1 VKKLDWLTI
10 KSFIGPFLLTF
21 CIALF
26 VLVMQF
32 LWKYVDDLVGKGLT
46 VWVLTELLFYASA
59 RLVPLALPI
68 AVLLSSIM
76 VFGSFGEFYE
86 LTAVKSAGI
95 SLLRFMQ
102 ALIIFVVAISIFA
115 FFFSNNILPMANLKF
130 STLLYD
136 IRNQKPTVALK
147 PGIFYNGLDGYFIRI
162 EDKDED
168 KNTLYGMTVYDHT
181 SGKGND
187 HVILADKGSMTQ
199 DDEQMALTL
208 KLENGKQY
216 REIDPKDASQKNNY
230 EMVSTTFKTWEKKFD
245 LSKFKLNHT
254 DEEYFKDMKQMLTL
268 SQLYDQIDTID
279 METAALHQG
288 YTNYVNNYF
297 NYDKFGLDTLAP
309 TAQALPANG
318 IKDIKDILKP
328 YDAKLRINLVGQALA
343 QARNIKNYAEITSK
357 QLEFK
362 DDYWVQHRV
371 EVFRKFTLSIACL
384 VLFFIGAPLGSII
397 RKGGLGFPLAY
408 AIVFFIVYHVS
419 SMIGEKMAEKDV
431 MTPFGG
437 MWFSTFILLPIGLF
451 LTIKATNDSKLF
463 QPETYKALFVRI
475 FKKSKAAGN

>member
-1 VKKLDWLTI
+1 MKKLDWLTV
-10 KSFIGPFLLTF
+10 KSFIGPFILTF
-21 CIALF
+21 FIALF

-32 LWKYVDDLVGKGLT
+32 LWKYIDDLVGKGLS
-46 VWVLTELLFYASA
+46 VGILIELLFYASA
-59 RLVPLALPI
+59 RLVPVALPI

-76 VFGSFGEFYE
+76 VFGAFGEHYE
-86 LTAVKSAGI
+86 LTAVKSAGV

-102 ALIIFVVAISIFA
+102 ALIIMVVCISIFA
-115 FFFSNNILPMANLKF
+115 FIFSNNILPMANLKF
-130 STLLYD
+130 SRLLYD
-136 IRNQKPTVALK
+136 IRNQKPSLALK
-147 PGIFYNGLDGYFIRI
+147 PGIFYNGIDGYFIRI
-162 EDKDED
+162 EDKEDD

-187 HVILADKGSMTQ
+187 HVITAEKGSMEQ

-208 KLENGKQY
+208 RLENGKQY
-216 REIDPKDASQKNNY
+216 REVDPKDPQQKKTY
-230 EMVSTTFKTWEKKFD
+230 EMISTSFKTWEKKFD

-268 SQLYDQIDTID
+268 GQLNTQLDTIK
-279 METAALHQG
+279 MEADNIKVG
-288 YTNYVNNYF
+288 YKNYVSNYY
-297 NYDKFGLDTLAP
+297 NYTKYKIDTLA
-309 TAQALPANG
+309 TAAVQPGNTPITNVNQLLSG
-318 IKDIKDILKP
+318 
-328 YDAKLRINLVGQALA
+328 YDSKRRIDLVAQALA
-343 QARNIKNYAEITSK
+343 QARNIKNYAEISAK

-362 DDYWVQHRV
+362 EQSRVQHMV
-371 EVFRKFTLSIACL
+371 EVYRKFTLSIACL

-408 AIVFFIVYHVS
+408 AIVFFILYHVS

-451 LTIKATNDSKLF
+451 LTVKATNDSKLF
-463 QPETYKALFVRI
+463 QPETYLSPI
-475 FKKSKAAGN
+475 TSLFKKRKATAN